1 MSTNSKKINKPV
13 KKGVAKVPVI
23 MQMEALECG
32 AACLTMVLAY
42 YSKWIPLEKV
52 RVDCGVSRDGS
63 NAGNVL
69 KAARHYGLNADGY
82 KVEPQVL
89 MEQAEFPCIIHW
101 NFNHFVVL
109 DGFRNGKAVLND
121 PARGTVEVPMKEF
134 DESFTGICLMFSPGE
149 NFEPSGKPK
158 SVMAFATK
166 RLKGAEGAVLF
177 CIVTT
182 IIASLFEVIQ
192 PAFYQVFMDRLLT
205 RRNPD
210 WVMPFLLLLSGF
222 TGLQIL
228 VAWIN
233 VVYSLRINGKLA
245 IVGNS
250 SFMWKILRLP
260 MEFFSQRMAG
270 DIQSRQASNAE
281 VASNLVNSFAPL
293 ALQTGMM
300 VFYLLVMVR
309 MSIPM
314 TIMGLISVLINAA
327 FSRYI
332 SEQRI
337 NISRVMVRDSGKLT
351 GTTVAGIEM
360 IESIKA
366 SGSENGFFERWAG
379 YQASVAR
386 QDVRFSR
393 MDEYLG
399 ILPQIVS
406 GITDTLVLCMG
417 IGLAMRGQFTPGMIS
432 AFGIYM
438 KQFLAPANNLIATG
452 QQFQEIRTEM
462 ERIEDVMEYR
472 EDDIGLKE
480 LPSKDSG
487 ASFSKLSGKVEMKD
501 VTFGYSPLGKPLIQ
515 NFNMTLEPGKSIA
528 FVGASGSGKSTLAK
542 LLSGLYKPWSGEILF
557 DGKPFTEIDKTVFR
571 GSLAVVDQEITLF
584 EDTIANNIKMWDT
597 TIESYE
603 MILAARDAQI
613 HDKIMEREGGYEYK
627 IKENGTDFSG
637 GERQRLEIARV
648 LAQDPTIVI
657 MDEATSALDAR
668 TEFNVVKSIRD
679 RGVTTI
685 VIAHRLSTI
694 RDCDEIVVMDHGQVA
709 ERGTHDELLRLG
721 GLYTRLVSSS

>member
-1 MSTNSKKINKPV
+1 MSKSTKKTKEPV

-42 YSKWIPLEKV
+42 YDKWVPLERV

-69 KAARHYGLNADGY
+69 KAARFYGLEADGY
-82 KVEPQVL
+82 KLEVQTL
-89 MEQAEFPCIIHW
+89 MEHATFPCIIHW

-109 DGFRNGKAVLND
+109 DGFKGKKAILND
-121 PARGTVEVPMKEF
+121 PARGRVEVTMEEF
-134 DESFTGICLMFSPGE
+134 DESFTGICLLFSPGE
-149 NFEPSGKPK
+149 SFVPEGRPK
-158 SVMAFATK
+158 SVLAFAAK
-166 RLKGAEGAVLF
+166 RLKGAEPAIVFVVL
-177 CIVTT
+177 TT
-182 IIASLFEVIQ
+182 VISSLFGIIS
-192 PAFYQVFMDRLLT
+192 PGFYQVFMDRLLT
-205 RRNPD
+205 GRNPN
-210 WVMPFLLLLSGF
+210 WAFPFLVLLSIF
-222 TGLQIL
+222 TALQIF
-228 VAWIN
+228 VSWIN
-233 VVYSLRINGKLA
+233 VVYSMRINGKLA

-270 DIQSRQASNAE
+270 DIQSRQNSNTE
-281 VASNLVNSFAPL
+281 VASNLVNTFAPL
-293 ALQTGMM
+293 ALNTAMM
-300 VFYLLVMVR
+300 FFYLVIMIR

-314 TIMGLISVLINAA
+314 TIVGMVSVLINAL

-332 SEQRI
+332 SEKRI
-337 NISRVMVRDSGKLT
+337 NVARVQVRDSGKLT
-351 GTTVAGIEM
+351 GTTIAGIEM

-366 SGSENGFFERWAG
+366 SGSETGFFGRWAG
-379 YQASVAR
+379 YQASVNT
-386 QDVRFSR
+386 QDVKFSQ
-393 MDEYLG
+393 MNEYLG
-399 ILPQIVS
+399 LLPQIVS
-406 GITDTLVLCMG
+406 TVTDVLVLCMG
-417 IGLAMRGQFTPGMIS
+417 IALAMRGQFTPGMIS
-432 AFGIYM
+432 QFGIYM
-438 KQFLAPANNLIATG
+438 KQFLAPADQLIATG
-452 QQFQEIRTEM
+452 QTIQELRTEM

-472 EDDIGLKE
+472 TDE
-480 LPSKDSG
+480 LADNEVSADAG
-487 ASFSKLSGKVEMKD
+487 DVSFAKLSGRVEMRD
-501 VTFGYSPLGKPLIQ
+501 VTFGYSPLGRPLIQ
-515 NFNMTLEPGKSIA
+515 NFSMTLEPGRSIA

-557 DGKPFTEIDKTVFR
+557 DGKPIIDIDKAVFR
-571 GSLAVVDQEITLF
+571 GSLAVVDQDITLF

-597 TIESYE
+597 TIENYE

-613 HDKIMEREGGYEYK
+613 HDKILEREGGYEYR
-627 IKENGTDFSG
+627 IRENGSDFSG

-668 TEFNVVKSIRD
+668 TEYNVVKSIRD

-694 RDCDEIVVMDHGQVA
+694 RDCDEIIVMDHGLVT
-709 ERGTHDELLRLG
+709 ERGTHEELIALG
-721 GLYTRLVSSS
+721 GMYTDLVSSN

>member
-1 MSTNSKKINKPV
+1 MNKSSRKIKEPV

-42 YSKWIPLEKV
+42 YEKWIPLEQV

-69 KAARHYGLNADGY
+69 KAARFYGLAADGY
-82 KVEPQVL
+82 KLEVQTLVEH
-89 MEQAEFPCIIHW
+89 ATFPCIIHW

-109 DGFRNGKAVLND
+109 DGFKGKKAILND
-121 PARGTVEVPMKEF
+121 PARGRVEVTMEEF
-134 DESFTGICLMFSPGE
+134 DQSFTGICLMFSPGE

-158 SVMAFATK
+158 SVLAFAAK
-166 RLKGAEGAVLF
+166 RLKGAEVAIIFVVL
-177 CIVTT
+177 TT
-182 IIASLFEVIQ
+182 IISSLFGIIS
-192 PAFYQVFMDRLLT
+192 PGFYQVFMDRLLT
-205 RRNPD
+205 GRNPS
-210 WVMPFLLLLSGF
+210 WAFPFLVLLSVF
-222 TGLQIL
+222 TALQII

-233 VVYSLRINGKLA
+233 VVYSMRINGKLA

-270 DIQSRQASNAE
+270 DIQSRQNSNTE
-281 VASNLVNSFAPL
+281 VASNLVNTFAPL
-293 ALQTGMM
+293 ALNTAMM
-300 VFYLLVMVR
+300 FFYLVVMVR

-314 TIMGLISVLINAA
+314 TIVGMVSVMINAL

-332 SEQRI
+332 SEK
-337 NISRVMVRDSGKLT
+337 RVNVARVQARDSGKLT
-351 GTTVAGIEM
+351 GTTIAGIEM

-366 SGSENGFFERWAG
+366 SGSEEGFFSRWAG
-379 YQASVAR
+379 YQASVNA
-386 QDVRFSR
+386 QDVKFSK

-399 ILPQIVS
+399 LLPNIVS
-406 GITDTLVLCMG
+406 AVTDTLVLCMG
-417 IGLAMRGQFTPGMIS
+417 IGLAMRGHFTPGMIS
-432 AFGIYM
+432 QFGIYM
-438 KQFLAPANNLIATG
+438 KQFLSPADQLIATG
-452 QQFQEIRTEM
+452 QTLQELRTEM
-462 ERIEDVMEYR
+462 ERIEDVMEYKT
-472 EDDIGLKE
+472 DGLVDNE
-480 LPSKDSG
+480 VSADTPDV
-487 ASFSKLSGKVEMKD
+487 SFAKLSGHVEMRD

-515 NFNMTLEPGKSIA
+515 NFSMTLEPGKSIA

-557 DGKPFTEIDKTVFR
+557 DGKPITDIDKSVFR
-571 GSLAVVDQEITLF
+571 GSLAVVDQDITLF
-584 EDTIANNIKMWDT
+584 EATIANNIKMWDT
-597 TIESYE
+597 TIENYE

-613 HDKIMEREGGYEYK
+613 HDKIMQREGGYEYK
-627 IKENGTDFSG
+627 IRENGSDFSG

-668 TEFNVVKSIRD
+668 TEFNVVKAIRD
-679 RGVTTI
+679 RGVTSI

-694 RDCDEIVVMDHGQVA
+694 RDCDEIIVMDHGLVA
-709 ERGTHDELLRLG
+709 ERGTHEELYKLG
-721 GLYTRLVSSS
+721 GMYTQLVSSN

>member
-1 MSTNSKKINKPV
+1 MSKSTKKIKEPV

-42 YSKWIPLEKV
+42 YEKWVPLEKV

-69 KAARHYGLNADGY
+69 KAARYYGLEADGY
-82 KVEPQVL
+82 KLEVQTL
-89 MEQAEFPCIIHW
+89 MEHATFPCIIHW

-109 DGFRNGKAVLND
+109 DGFRGKKAILND
-121 PARGTVEVPMKEF
+121 PARGRVEVTMEEF
-134 DESFTGICLMFSPGE
+134 DESFTGICLLFSPGE
-149 NFEPSGKPK
+149 NFVPEGKPK
-158 SVMAFATK
+158 SVLAFAAK
-166 RLKGAEGAVLF
+166 RLKGAEAAIVFVVL
-177 CIVTT
+177 TT
-182 IIASLFEVIQ
+182 IISSLFGVIS
-192 PAFYQVFMDRLLT
+192 PGFYQVFMDRLLT
-205 RRNPD
+205 GRNPN
-210 WVMPFLLLLSGF
+210 WVYPFLVLLSVF
-222 TGLQIL
+222 TALQIF
-228 VAWIN
+228 VSWIN
-233 VVYSLRINGKLA
+233 VVYSMRINGKLA

-270 DIQSRQASNAE
+270 DIQSRQNSNTE
-281 VASNLVNSFAPL
+281 VAANLVNTFAPL
-293 ALQTGMM
+293 ALNTAMM
-300 VFYLLVMVR
+300 FFYLLIMIR

-314 TIMGLISVLINAA
+314 TIVGLISVLINAL

-332 SEQRI
+332 SEKRI
-337 NISRVMVRDSGKLT
+337 NVARVQVRDSGKLT
-351 GTTVAGIEM
+351 GTTIAGIEM

-366 SGSENGFFERWAG
+366 SGSETGFFGRWAG
-379 YQASVAR
+379 YQASVNA
-386 QDVRFSR
+386 QDVKFSE
-393 MDEYLG
+393 MNEYLG
-399 ILPQIVS
+399 LLPQIVS
-406 GITDTLVLCMG
+406 TVTDILVLCMG
-417 IGLAMRGQFTPGMIS
+417 IALAMRGQFTPGMIS
-432 AFGIYM
+432 QFGIYM
-438 KQFLAPANNLIATG
+438 KQFLAPADQLIATG
-452 QQFQEIRTEM
+452 QTIQELRTEM

-472 EDDIGLKE
+472 TDE
-480 LPSKDSG
+480 LADNEVSPDTAD
-487 ASFSKLSGKVEMKD
+487 ASFAKLSGRVEMRD

-515 NFNMTLEPGKSIA
+515 NFSMSLEPGKSIA

-542 LLSGLYKPWSGEILF
+542 LLSGLYQPWSGEILF
-557 DGKPFTEIDKTVFR
+557 DGKPIIDIDKSVFR
-571 GSLAVVDQEITLF
+571 GSLAVVDQDITLF

-597 TIESYE
+597 TIENYE

-613 HDKIMEREGGYEYK
+613 HDKILEREGGYEYR
-627 IKENGTDFSG
+627 IRENGSDFSG

-668 TEFNVVKSIRD
+668 TEYNVVKSIRD

-694 RDCDEIVVMDHGQVA
+694 RDCDEIIVMDHGLVT
-709 ERGTHDELLRLG
+709 ERGTHEELIALG
-721 GLYTRLVSSS
+721 GMYTDLVSSN

>member
-1 MSTNSKKINKPV
+1 MSKSVKKIKEPV

-42 YSKWIPLEKV
+42 YDKWVPLERV

-69 KAARHYGLNADGY
+69 KAARFYGLEADGY
-82 KVEPQVL
+82 KLEVQTL
-89 MEQAEFPCIIHW
+89 MEHATFPCIIHW

-109 DGFRNGKAVLND
+109 DGFKGKKAILND
-121 PARGTVEVPMKEF
+121 PARGRVEVTMEEF
-134 DESFTGICLMFSPGE
+134 DESFTGICLLFSPGE
-149 NFEPSGKPK
+149 SFVPEGRPK
-158 SVMAFATK
+158 SVLAFAAK
-166 RLKGAEGAVLF
+166 RLKGAEPAIVFVVL
-177 CIVTT
+177 TT
-182 IIASLFEVIQ
+182 VISSLFGIIS
-192 PAFYQVFMDRLLT
+192 PGFYQVFMDRLLT
-205 RRNPD
+205 GRNPN
-210 WVMPFLLLLSGF
+210 WAFPFLVLLAIF
-222 TGLQIL
+222 TALQIF
-228 VAWIN
+228 VSWIN
-233 VVYSLRINGKLA
+233 VVYSMRINGKLA

-270 DIQSRQASNAE
+270 DIQSRQNSNTE
-281 VASNLVNSFAPL
+281 VASNLVNTFAPL
-293 ALQTGMM
+293 ALNTAMM
-300 VFYLLVMVR
+300 FFYLVIMIR

-314 TIMGLISVLINAA
+314 TIVGMVSVLINAL

-332 SEQRI
+332 SEKRI
-337 NISRVMVRDSGKLT
+337 NVARVQVRDSGKLT
-351 GTTVAGIEM
+351 GTTIAGIEM

-366 SGSENGFFERWAG
+366 SGSETGFFGRWAG
-379 YQASVAR
+379 YQASVNT
-386 QDVRFSR
+386 QDVKFSQ
-393 MDEYLG
+393 MNEYLG
-399 ILPQIVS
+399 LLPQIVS
-406 GITDTLVLCMG
+406 TVTDVLVLCMG
-417 IGLAMRGQFTPGMIS
+417 IALAMRGQFTPGMIS
-432 AFGIYM
+432 QFGIYM
-438 KQFLAPANNLIATG
+438 KQFLAPADQLIATG
-452 QQFQEIRTEM
+452 QTIQELRTEM

-472 EDDIGLKE
+472 TDE
-480 LPSKDSG
+480 LADNEVSADAG
-487 ASFSKLSGKVEMKD
+487 DVSFAKLSGRVEMRD

-515 NFNMTLEPGKSIA
+515 NFSMTLEPGRSIA

-557 DGKPFTEIDKTVFR
+557 DGKPIIDIDKAVFR
-571 GSLAVVDQEITLF
+571 GSLAVVDQDITLF

-597 TIESYE
+597 TIENYE

-613 HDKIMEREGGYEYK
+613 HDKILEREGDYEYR
-627 IKENGTDFSG
+627 IRENGSDFSG

-668 TEFNVVKSIRD
+668 TEYNVVKSIRD

-694 RDCDEIVVMDHGQVA
+694 RDCDEIIVMDHGLVT
-709 ERGTHDELLRLG
+709 ERGTHEELIALG
-721 GLYTRLVSSS
+721 GMYTDLVSSN

>member
-1 MSTNSKKINKPV
+1 MSKSTKKIKEPV

-42 YSKWIPLEKV
+42 YEKWVPLEKV

-69 KAARHYGLNADGY
+69 KAARYYGLEADGY
-82 KVEPQVL
+82 KLEVQTL
-89 MEQAEFPCIIHW
+89 MKHATFPCIIHW

-109 DGFRNGKAVLND
+109 DGFRGKKAILND
-121 PARGTVEVPMKEF
+121 PARGRVEVTMEEF
-134 DESFTGICLMFSPGE
+134 DESFTGICLLFSPGE
-149 NFEPSGKPK
+149 NFVPEGKPK
-158 SVMAFATK
+158 SVLAFAAK
-166 RLKGAEGAVLF
+166 RLKGAEAAIVFVVL
-177 CIVTT
+177 TT
-182 IIASLFEVIQ
+182 IISSLFGVIS
-192 PAFYQVFMDRLLT
+192 PGFYQVFMDRLLT
-205 RRNPD
+205 GRNPN
-210 WVMPFLLLLSGF
+210 WVYPFLVLLSVF
-222 TGLQIL
+222 TALQIF
-228 VAWIN
+228 VSWIN
-233 VVYSLRINGKLA
+233 VVYSMRINGKLA

-270 DIQSRQASNAE
+270 DIQSRQNSNTE
-281 VASNLVNSFAPL
+281 VAANLVNTFAPL
-293 ALQTGMM
+293 ALNTAMM
-300 VFYLLVMVR
+300 FFYLLIMIR

-314 TIMGLISVLINAA
+314 TIVGLISVLINAL

-332 SEQRI
+332 SEKRI
-337 NISRVMVRDSGKLT
+337 NVARVQVRDSGKLT
-351 GTTVAGIEM
+351 GTTIAGIEM

-366 SGSENGFFERWAG
+366 SGSETGFFGRWAG
-379 YQASVAR
+379 YQASVNA
-386 QDVRFSR
+386 QDVKFSE
-393 MDEYLG
+393 MNEYLG
-399 ILPQIVS
+399 LLPQIVS
-406 GITDTLVLCMG
+406 TVTDILVLCMG
-417 IGLAMRGQFTPGMIS
+417 IALAMRGQFTPGMIS
-432 AFGIYM
+432 QFGIYM
-438 KQFLAPANNLIATG
+438 KQFLAPADQLIATG
-452 QQFQEIRTEM
+452 QTIQELRTEM

-472 EDDIGLKE
+472 TDE
-480 LPSKDSG
+480 LADNEVSPDTAD
-487 ASFSKLSGKVEMKD
+487 ASFAKLSGRVEMRD

-515 NFNMTLEPGKSIA
+515 NFSMSLEPGKSIA

-542 LLSGLYKPWSGEILF
+542 LLSGLYQPWSGEILF
-557 DGKPFTEIDKTVFR
+557 DGKPIIDIDKSVFR
-571 GSLAVVDQEITLF
+571 GSLAVVDQDITLF

-597 TIESYE
+597 TIENYE

-613 HDKIMEREGGYEYK
+613 HDKILEREGGYEYK
-627 IKENGTDFSG
+627 IRENGSDFSG

-668 TEFNVVKSIRD
+668 TEYNVVKSIRD

-694 RDCDEIVVMDHGQVA
+694 RDCDEIIVMDHGLVA
-709 ERGTHDELLRLG
+709 ERGTHEELYALG
-721 GLYTRLVSSS
+721 GMYTDLVSSN

>member
-1 MSTNSKKINKPV
+1 MSKSTKKTKEPV

-42 YSKWIPLEKV
+42 YEKWVPLERV

-69 KAARHYGLNADGY
+69 KAARFYGLEADGY
-82 KVEPQVL
+82 KLEVQTL
-89 MEQAEFPCIIHW
+89 MEHATFPCIIHW

-109 DGFRNGKAVLND
+109 DGFKGKKAILND
-121 PARGTVEVPMKEF
+121 PARGRVEVTMEEF
-134 DESFTGICLMFSPGE
+134 DESFTGICLLFSPGE
-149 NFEPSGKPK
+149 DFVPEGKPK
-158 SVMAFATK
+158 SVMAFAAK
-166 RLKGAEGAVLF
+166 RLKGAEPAIVFVVL
-177 CIVTT
+177 TT
-182 IIASLFEVIQ
+182 VISSLFGVIS
-192 PAFYQVFMDRLLT
+192 PGFYQVFMDRLLT
-205 RRNPD
+205 GRNPS
-210 WVMPFLLLLSGF
+210 WVFPFLVLLSIF
-222 TGLQIL
+222 TALQIF
-228 VAWIN
+228 VSWIN
-233 VVYSLRINGKLA
+233 VVYSMRINGKLA

-270 DIQSRQASNAE
+270 DIQSRQNSNTE
-281 VASNLVNSFAPL
+281 VASNLVNTFAPL
-293 ALQTGMM
+293 ALNTAMM
-300 VFYLLVMVR
+300 FFYLVIMIR

-314 TIMGLISVLINAA
+314 TIVGMVSVLINAL

-332 SEQRI
+332 SEKRI
-337 NISRVMVRDSGKLT
+337 NVARVQVRDSGKLT
-351 GTTVAGIEM
+351 GTTIAGIEM

-366 SGSENGFFERWAG
+366 SGSETGFFGRWAG
-379 YQASVAR
+379 YQASVNT
-386 QDVRFSR
+386 QDVKFSQ
-393 MDEYLG
+393 MNEYLG
-399 ILPQIVS
+399 LLPQIVS
-406 GITDTLVLCMG
+406 TVTDVLVLCMG
-417 IGLAMRGQFTPGMIS
+417 IALAMRGQFTPGMIS
-432 AFGIYM
+432 QFGIYM
-438 KQFLAPANNLIATG
+438 KQFLAPADQLIATG
-452 QQFQEIRTEM
+452 QTIQELRTEM

-472 EDDIGLKE
+472 TDE
-480 LPSKDSG
+480 LADNEVSADAG
-487 ASFSKLSGKVEMKD
+487 DVSFAKLSGRVEMRD

-515 NFNMTLEPGKSIA
+515 NFSMTLEPGRSIA

-557 DGKPFTEIDKTVFR
+557 DGKPIIDIDKAVFR
-571 GSLAVVDQEITLF
+571 GSLAVVDQDITLF

-597 TIESYE
+597 TIENYE

-613 HDKIMEREGGYEYK
+613 HDKILEREGGYEYK
-627 IKENGTDFSG
+627 IRENGSDFSG

-668 TEFNVVKSIRD
+668 TEYNVVKSIRD

-694 RDCDEIVVMDHGQVA
+694 RDCDEIIVMDHGLVT
-709 ERGTHDELLRLG
+709 ERGTHEELIALG
-721 GLYTRLVSSS
+721 GMYTDLVSSN

>member
-1 MSTNSKKINKPV
+1 MSKSTKKIKEPV

-42 YSKWIPLEKV
+42 YEKWVPLEKV

-69 KAARHYGLNADGY
+69 KAARYYGLEADGY
-82 KVEPQVL
+82 KLEVQTL
-89 MEQAEFPCIIHW
+89 MEHATFPCIIHW

-109 DGFRNGKAVLND
+109 DGFKGKKAILND
-121 PARGTVEVPMKEF
+121 PARGRVEVTMEEF
-134 DESFTGICLMFSPGE
+134 DESFTGICLLFSPGE
-149 NFEPSGKPK
+149 NFVPEGKPK
-158 SVMAFATK
+158 SVLAFAAK
-166 RLKGAEGAVLF
+166 RLKGAEAAIVFVVL
-177 CIVTT
+177 TT
-182 IIASLFEVIQ
+182 VISSLFGVIS
-192 PAFYQVFMDRLLT
+192 PGFYQVFMDRLLT
-205 RRNPD
+205 GRNPN
-210 WVMPFLLLLSGF
+210 WVYPFLVLLSVF
-222 TGLQIL
+222 TALQIF
-228 VAWIN
+228 VSWIN
-233 VVYSLRINGKLA
+233 VVYSMRINGKLA

-270 DIQSRQASNAE
+270 DIQSRQNSNTE
-281 VASNLVNSFAPL
+281 VAANLVNTFAPL
-293 ALQTGMM
+293 ALNTAMM
-300 VFYLLVMVR
+300 FFYLLIMIR

-314 TIMGLISVLINAA
+314 TIVGLISVLINAL

-332 SEQRI
+332 SEKRI
-337 NISRVMVRDSGKLT
+337 NVARVQVRDSGKLT
-351 GTTVAGIEM
+351 GTTIAGIEM

-366 SGSENGFFERWAG
+366 SGSETGFFGRWAG
-379 YQASVAR
+379 YQASVNT
-386 QDVRFSR
+386 QDVKFSQ
-393 MDEYLG
+393 MNEYLG
-399 ILPQIVS
+399 LLPQIVS
-406 GITDTLVLCMG
+406 TVTDVLVLCMG
-417 IGLAMRGQFTPGMIS
+417 IALAMRGQFTPGMIS
-432 AFGIYM
+432 QFGIYM
-438 KQFLAPANNLIATG
+438 KQFLAPADQLIATG
-452 QQFQEIRTEM
+452 QTIQELRTEM

-472 EDDIGLKE
+472 TDE
-480 LPSKDSG
+480 LADNEVSPDTAD
-487 ASFSKLSGKVEMKD
+487 ASFAKLSGRVEMRD

-515 NFNMTLEPGKSIA
+515 NFSMSLEPGKSIA

-542 LLSGLYKPWSGEILF
+542 LLSGLYQPWSGEILF
-557 DGKPFTEIDKTVFR
+557 DGKPIIDIDKAVFR
-571 GSLAVVDQEITLF
+571 GSLAVVDQDITLF

-597 TIESYE
+597 TIENYE

-613 HDKIMEREGGYEYK
+613 HDKILEREGGYEYK
-627 IKENGTDFSG
+627 IRENGSDFSG

-668 TEFNVVKSIRD
+668 TEYNVVKSIRD

-694 RDCDEIVVMDHGQVA
+694 RDCDEIIVMDHGLVT
-709 ERGTHDELLRLG
+709 ERGTHEELIALG
-721 GLYTRLVSSS
+721 GMYTDLVSSN

>member
-1 MSTNSKKINKPV
+1 MSKSVKKIKEPV

-42 YSKWIPLEKV
+42 YDKWVPLERV

-69 KAARHYGLNADGY
+69 KAARFYGLEADGY
-82 KVEPQVL
+82 KLEVQTL
-89 MEQAEFPCIIHW
+89 MEHATFPCIIHW

-109 DGFRNGKAVLND
+109 DGFKGKKAILND
-121 PARGTVEVPMKEF
+121 PARGRVEVTMEEF
-134 DESFTGICLMFSPGE
+134 DESFTGICLLFLPGE
-149 NFEPSGKPK
+149 SFVPEGRPK
-158 SVMAFATK
+158 SVLAFAAK
-166 RLKGAEGAVLF
+166 RLKGAEPAIVFVVL
-177 CIVTT
+177 TT
-182 IIASLFEVIQ
+182 VISSLFGIIS
-192 PAFYQVFMDRLLT
+192 PGFYQVFMDRLLT
-205 RRNPD
+205 GRNPN
-210 WVMPFLLLLSGF
+210 WAFPFLVLLSIF
-222 TGLQIL
+222 TALQIF
-228 VAWIN
+228 VSWIN
-233 VVYSLRINGKLA
+233 VVYSMRINGKLA

-270 DIQSRQASNAE
+270 DIQSRQNSNTE
-281 VASNLVNSFAPL
+281 VASNLVNTFAPL
-293 ALQTGMM
+293 ALNTAMM
-300 VFYLLVMVR
+300 FFYLVIMIR

-314 TIMGLISVLINAA
+314 TIVGMVSVLINAL

-332 SEQRI
+332 SEKRI
-337 NISRVMVRDSGKLT
+337 NVARVQVRDSGKLT
-351 GTTVAGIEM
+351 GTTIAGIEM

-366 SGSENGFFERWAG
+366 SGSETGFFGRWAG
-379 YQASVAR
+379 YQASVNT
-386 QDVRFSR
+386 QDVKFSQ
-393 MDEYLG
+393 MNEYLG
-399 ILPQIVS
+399 LLPQIVS
-406 GITDTLVLCMG
+406 TVTDVLVLCMG
-417 IGLAMRGQFTPGMIS
+417 IALAMRGQFTPGMIS
-432 AFGIYM
+432 QFGIYM
-438 KQFLAPANNLIATG
+438 KQFLAPADQLIATG
-452 QQFQEIRTEM
+452 QTIQELRTEM

-472 EDDIGLKE
+472 TDE
-480 LPSKDSG
+480 LADNEVSADAG
-487 ASFSKLSGKVEMKD
+487 DVSFAKLSGRVEMRD

-515 NFNMTLEPGKSIA
+515 NFSMTLEPGRSIA

-557 DGKPFTEIDKTVFR
+557 DGKPIIDIDKAVFR
-571 GSLAVVDQEITLF
+571 GSLAVVDQDITLF

-597 TIESYE
+597 TIENYE

-613 HDKIMEREGGYEYK
+613 HDKILEREGGYEYR
-627 IKENGTDFSG
+627 IKENGSDFSG

-668 TEFNVVKSIRD
+668 TEYNVVKSIRD

-694 RDCDEIVVMDHGQVA
+694 RDCDEIIVMDHGLVT
-709 ERGTHDELLRLG
+709 ERGTHEELITLG
-721 GLYTRLVSSS
+721 GMYTDLVSSN

>member
-1 MSTNSKKINKPV
+1 MSTNNKKINQPV

-32 AACLTMVLAY
+32 AACLTMILAY

-69 KAARHYGLNADGY
+69 RAARHYGLNADGY

-89 MEQAEFPCIIHW
+89 MEQAMFPCIIHW

-121 PARGTVEVPMKEF
+121 PARGKVEVPIKEF
-134 DESFTGICLMFSPGE
+134 DESFTGVCLMFSPGE

-158 SVMAFATK
+158 SVLSFAAK
-166 RLKGAEGAVLF
+166 RLKGAEGAVIF

-182 IIASLFEVIQ
+182 VIASLFEVIQ
-192 PAFYQVFMDRLLT
+192 PAFYQVFIDRLLT
-205 RRNPD
+205 KKNPE
-210 WVMPFLLLLSGF
+210 WVMPFLIILSVF

-250 SFMWKILRLP
+250 SFMWKILRMP

-270 DIQSRQASNAE
+270 DIQSRQTSNAE

-300 VFYLLVMVR
+300 IFYLAVMVR

-314 TIMGLISVLINAA
+314 TIVGLISVLINAG

-393 MDEYLG
+393 TDEYLG
-399 ILPQIVS
+399 ILPEIVS

-417 IGLAMRGQFTPGMIS
+417 IGLAMRGEFSPGMIS

-438 KQFLAPANNLIATG
+438 KQFLSPANNLIATG
-452 QQFQEIRTEM
+452 QQLQEIRTEM

-480 LPSKDSG
+480 LPADSPDV
-487 ASFSKLSGKVEMKD
+487 SFAKLSGKVEMRD
-501 VTFGYSPLGKPLIQ
+501 VTFGYSPLGKPLIKD
-515 NFNMTLEPGKSIA
+515 FNMSLEPGKSIA

-557 DGKPFTEIDKTVFR
+557 DGKPFAEIDKTVFR

-627 IKENGTDFSG
+627 ISENGTDFSG

-694 RDCDEIVVMDHGQVA
+694 RDCDEIVVMDHGMVA
-709 ERGTHDELLRLG
+709 ERGTHEELLRLG
-721 GLYTRLVSSS
+721 GLYTQLVSST

>member
-1 MSTNSKKINKPV
+1 MSTNNKKINQPV

-32 AACLTMVLAY
+32 AACLTMILAY

-69 KAARHYGLNADGY
+69 RAARHYGLNADGY

-89 MEQAEFPCIIHW
+89 MEQAKFPCIIHW

-121 PARGTVEVPMKEF
+121 PARGKVEVPIKEF
-134 DESFTGICLMFSPGE
+134 DESFTGVCLMFSPGE
-149 NFEPSGKPK
+149 NFEPSEKPK
-158 SVMAFATK
+158 SVLSFAAK
-166 RLKGAEGAVLF
+166 RLKGAEGAVIF

-182 IIASLFEVIQ
+182 VIASLFEVIQ
-192 PAFYQVFMDRLLT
+192 PAFYQVFIDRLLT
-205 RRNPD
+205 KKNPE
-210 WVMPFLLLLSGF
+210 WVMPFLIILSVF

-250 SFMWKILRLP
+250 SFMWKILRMP

-270 DIQSRQASNAE
+270 DIQSRQTSNAE
-281 VASNLVNSFAPL
+281 LASNLVNSFAPL

-300 VFYLLVMVR
+300 IFYLAVMVR

-314 TIMGLISVLINAA
+314 TIVGLISVLINAG

-386 QDVRFSR
+386 QDVRFSST
-393 MDEYLG
+393 DEYLG
-399 ILPQIVS
+399 ILPEIVS
-406 GITDTLVLCMG
+406 GITDTMVLCMG
-417 IGLAMRGQFTPGMIS
+417 IGLAMRGEFSPGMIS

-438 KQFLAPANNLIATG
+438 KQFLSPANNLIATG
-452 QQFQEIRTEM
+452 QQLQEIRTEM

-480 LPSKDSG
+480 LPADSPDV
-487 ASFSKLSGKVEMKD
+487 SFAKLSGKVEMRD
-501 VTFGYSPLGKPLIQ
+501 VTFGYSPLGKPLIKD
-515 NFNMTLEPGKSIA
+515 FNMSLEPGKSIA

-557 DGKPFTEIDKTVFR
+557 DGKPFAEIDKTVFR

-627 IKENGTDFSG
+627 ISENGTDFSG

-694 RDCDEIVVMDHGQVA
+694 RDCDEIVVMDHGMVA
-709 ERGTHDELLRLG
+709 ERGTHEELLRLG
-721 GLYTRLVSSS
+721 GLYTQLVSST

>member
-452 QQFQEIRTEM
+452 QQLQEIRTEM

-557 DGKPFTEIDKTVFR
+557 DGKSFTEIDKTVFR